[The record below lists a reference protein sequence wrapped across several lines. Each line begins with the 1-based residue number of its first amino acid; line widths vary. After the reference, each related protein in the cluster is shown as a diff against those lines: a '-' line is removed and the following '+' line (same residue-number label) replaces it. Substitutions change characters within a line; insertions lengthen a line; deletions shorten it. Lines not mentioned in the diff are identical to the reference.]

1 MIRKILLTLAI
12 TAATAVTCAAQGLV
26 GDWNIYPLYNG
37 EASYIAESP
46 SMVYYTCSA
55 RLYSYDKD
63 SHESYSYNTRNKLSD
78 TNVTGAYYNYDGRYL
93 LVAYDTG
100 NIDLVYDDGRVVNM
114 PDILNA
120 QLTYTKGVRDVAFA
134 DGKIYVGTDFGL
146 VIFDDSRHE
155 VSESGIFGKGVDCVT
170 VVDGHIVMFM
180 EKGVDADYS
189 FWSAPV
195 TGRHNAI
202 GKFSKLG
209 GAYVKSITTIGTK
222 MMGISGSNSTPITYT
237 IDWTAGSYTAKTG
250 EDVIVGSIV
259 STPQTNY
266 YLTASEM
273 VVLDDNGEVTGR
285 YAIPDELKND
295 KIATYGG
302 ASSVWAAGAAGLGN
316 YDMSGQTLT
325 VLADRVKP
333 NATTCDNV
341 AFIRSNTAGT
351 KIYISN
357 LGVTNYKSIIAIG
370 DDYWIPQRTNVIEG
384 GIPRDISLA
393 EASADNKLIKDEQTK
408 QNTTAMMG
416 GSTRFVVDPDNDG
429 RYYIGNN
436 FEGVYVVENGKE
448 IAKFNEKNS
457 PMYAWWGVKVHDV
470 NFDREGNLWVGA
482 WTLSN
487 TTVSPYYI
495 LPKAKLK
502 GDLSAVT
509 KDDWVA
515 TKHLGFDVGNKDMG
529 SLMCK
534 RSNMVFTWHSKY
546 GNPICAYDTK
556 GTYTNT
562 SDDVIYELS
571 NMIDQDGKGFTC
583 DRITCAIE
591 DNRGRVWVGTT
602 SGPFEITNP
611 SKATDPTSRIT
622 RLKVPR
628 NDGTNYADYLL
639 ETEQINDMSID
650 AADRKWIATE
660 NSGVYLVSENGDE
673 IIAHYTTDNSALPS
687 NTVYSVFCSPVDN
700 VVYFGLKTGLV
711 SFNSTSSPAA
721 DTYDNVY
728 AYPNPVRPDYTGWI
742 TVTGLMDQSLVKIAD
757 ASGNVV
763 FQTRSNGGMVTWDGC
778 DTGGN
783 RVRSGVYYV
792 FASQN
797 ATGDASGAVTKI
809 VVIN

>member
-1 MIRKILLTLAI
+1 MIRKLLLTLAI
-12 TAATAVTCAAQGLV
+12 ATVAAVSLPAQGLV
-26 GDWNIYPLYNG
+26 GDWNIYPIYNG
-37 EASYIAESP
+37 EVSYMAETP
-46 SMVYYTCSA
+46 SMVYYTGSS

-78 TNVTGAYYNYDGRYL
+78 TNVVGVYCNYAGGY
-93 LVAYDTG
+93 VVVTYDTG

-120 QLTYTKGVRDVAFA
+120 QLTYTKAIRDVAFS

-146 VIFDDSRHE
+146 VIYDDTRHE
-155 VSESGIFGKGVDCVT
+155 VVESGIFGKGVDCVT
-170 VVDGHIVMFM
+170 IVDGHIVIYMAS
-180 EKGVDADYS
+180 GVDADYCL
-189 FWSAPV
+189 WSAPV
-195 TGRHNAI
+195 SGRHNALS
-202 GKFSKLG
+202 KFAKMGTTYIKGL
-209 GAYVKSITTIGTK
+209 ATIGTT
-222 MMGISGSNSTPITYT
+222 MVGIGINNSAFVKYTINWNTNTVGAGSN
-237 IDWTAGSYTAKTG
+237 
-250 EDVIVGSIV
+250 EDVIVGDIV
-259 STPQTNY
+259 VTPEVNY
-266 YLTASEM
+266 YVTANEIVM
-273 VVLDDNGEVTGR
+273 LDDNAAETAR
-285 YAIPDELKND
+285 YTIPDELKND

-302 ASSVWAAGAAGLGN
+302 VSSVWAAGAEGVGN
-316 YDMSGQTLT
+316 YDMSGSTLT
-325 VLADRVKP
+325 VLADRIKP
-333 NATTCDNV
+333 RATTCDNV
-341 AFIRSNTAGT
+341 AFIRGNSAGT
-351 KIYISN
+351 KVYISN
-357 LGVTNYKSIIAIG
+357 LGVTNYKSNIAIG

-384 GIPRDISLA
+384 GIPRDISLSV
-393 EASADNKLIKDEQTK
+393 ASADVSLIKQEQQK

-416 GSTRFVVDPDNDG
+416 GTTRFVVDPDNDD

-436 FEGVYVVENGKE
+436 FEGVYVIENGQE

-470 NFDREGNLWVGA
+470 NIDREGNLWVGA

-487 TTVSPYYI
+487 VSVSPYYI

-502 GDLSAVT
+502 GDLSTVT
-509 KDDWVA
+509 KDDWIA
-515 TKHLGFDVGNKDMG
+515 TKHLGNDVGNKDMG

-534 RSNMVFTWHSKY
+534 KSNMVFTWHSKY

-562 SDDVIYELS
+562 SDDVFYEIS
-571 NMIDQDGKGFTC
+571 NMVDQDGKTFSC

-591 DNRGRVWVGTT
+591 DRRGRVWVGTT

-639 ETEQINDMSID
+639 DTEQINDMSVD
-650 AADRKWIATE
+650 AANRKWIVTE
-660 NSGVYLVSENGDE
+660 TSGVYLVSENGDQ
-673 IIAHYTTDNSALPS
+673 ILAHYTTDNSALPS
-687 NTVYSVFCSPVDN
+687 NTVYSVYCSPVDN

-728 AYPNPVRPDYTGWI
+728 AYPNPVRPEYTGWI

-757 ASGNVV
+757 AGGNVIY
-763 FQTRSNGGMVTWDGC
+763 QTRSNGGMITWDGC
-778 DTGGN
+778 DRDGN